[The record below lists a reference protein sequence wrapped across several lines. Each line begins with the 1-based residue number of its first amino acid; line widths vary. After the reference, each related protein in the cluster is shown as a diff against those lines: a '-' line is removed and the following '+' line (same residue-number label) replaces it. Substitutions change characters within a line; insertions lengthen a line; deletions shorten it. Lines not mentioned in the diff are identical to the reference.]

1 MDWNDGVL
9 KQDFN
14 SLMMKMVGICT
25 MVDTISK
32 QPTSVELVLKIWR
45 KKIEESQLSSRGK
58 DLFTTMEDDTLRYS
72 GHARIAMVSDHS
84 SPKNLNKRLQEAI
97 NSGNYDEDQM
107 EKLRKIQEATNR
119 PRNNDTAL
127 FLEILEKYKDDFTKI
142 LTKMQQ
148 NVSSDFDFFL
158 ERLRNM
164 QEEEEGK
171 KR

>member
-1 MDWNDGVL
+1 
-9 KQDFN
+9 
-14 SLMMKMVGICT
+14 
-25 MVDTISK
+25 
-32 QPTSVELVLKIWR
+32 
-45 KKIEESQLSSRGK
+45 
-58 DLFTTMEDDTLRYS
+58 MEDDTLRFS
-72 GHARIAMVSDHS
+72 GHARMAMVSDS
-84 SPKNLNKRLQEAI
+84 SQENLNKRLQEAI
-97 NSGNYDEDQM
+97 TSGNYDEDQM

-164 QEEEEGK
+164 QEEEEGNQNPSNV
-171 KR
+171 

>member
-1 MDWNDGVL
+1 
-9 KQDFN
+9 
-14 SLMMKMVGICT
+14 
-25 MVDTISK
+25 
-32 QPTSVELVLKIWR
+32 
-45 KKIEESQLSSRGK
+45 
-58 DLFTTMEDDTLRYS
+58 
-72 GHARIAMVSDHS
+72 
-84 SPKNLNKRLQEAI
+84 
-97 NSGNYDEDQM
+97 M

-164 QEEEEGK
+164 QEEEEGNQNPGNV
-171 KR
+171 